1 MTLFDRIRNA
11 GLELLWSL
19 RPKDSRNRE
28 EDLLRLIQR
37 FPNWIGGR
45 KRLAEESLA
54 HEHIARAYAEALALQ
69 TLAGPRLEL
78 LGESYLLLGRCFLK
92 KSDVL
97 AARHYLTEA
106 EQLLPTDPR
115 VKEELAATYTFSGDK
130 ESALKILKKVAVEK
144 LTPEG
149 KAVLQWLTLSDK
161 QPR

>member
-1 MTLFDRIRNA
+1 MRLFDRIRNA

-54 HEHIARAYAEALALQ
+54 HENIARAYAEALALQ

-92 KSDVL
+92 KSD
-97 AARHYLTEA
+97 ASTARHYLTQA
-106 EQLLPTDPR
+106 EELLPTDPR
-115 VKEELAATYTFSGDK
+115 VKEELAATYTLSGDK
-130 ESALKILKKVAVEK
+130 ESALKILKDVAPEQ
-144 LTPEG
+144 LSREG
-149 KAVLQWLTLSDK
+149 KAVLQWLTLSDN

>member
-1 MTLFDRIRNA
+1 MRLFDRIRNA

-54 HEHIARAYAEALALQ
+54 HENIARAYAEALALQ

-92 KSDVL
+92 KSD
-97 AARHYLTEA
+97 ASTARHYLTQA
-106 EQLLPTDPR
+106 EELLPTDPR
-115 VKEELAATYTFSGDK
+115 VKEELAATHTLSGDK
-130 ESALKILKKVAVEK
+130 ESALKILKDVAPEQ
-144 LTPEG
+144 LSREG
-149 KAVLQWLTLSDK
+149 KAVLQWLTLSDN